1 MGSCRGGLVAACV
14 LPLAVTQYTDA
25 QDGPYVGAAAGWQR
39 ASADYTKGIGLD
51 VPPASYEG
59 A

>member
-1 MGSCRGGLVAACV
+1 MGSCRGALAAACV

>member
-1 MGSCRGGLVAACV
+1 MGSCRGALVAACV
-14 LPLAVTQYTDA
+14 LPLAVTQYT
-25 QDGPYVGAAAGWQR
+25 DGPYVGAAAGWQR
-39 ASADYTKGIGLD
+39 ASADYTKAIGLD